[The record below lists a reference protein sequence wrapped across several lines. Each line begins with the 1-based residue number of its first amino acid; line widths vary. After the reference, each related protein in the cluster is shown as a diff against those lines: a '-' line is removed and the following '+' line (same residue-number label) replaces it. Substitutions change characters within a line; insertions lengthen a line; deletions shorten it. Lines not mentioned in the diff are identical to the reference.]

1 MPVDGSAAL
10 GALSCSCPMQA
21 ECCPTTVHQQLPSVR
36 VVPDNPREDADGH
49 VLGLAGAQL
58 CLLQVCREPWGWGRA
73 GTWWGGRVPSALT
86 VEDVV
91 ARVQLGEL
99 GHLRD
104 GVAAGGSGADAGLG
118 TGHTGLPQPGGGRR
132 DVTRWVSPPPRH
144 RLGPNVSPTRWS
156 DTTRGSGPHPG
167 VEGDRPSV
175 VPEPSRCARAIQM
188 WKS

>member
-10 GALSCSCPMQA
+10 GALSCSCPVQA
-21 ECCPTTVHQQLPSVR
+21 ECCPTAVHQQLPSVR

-104 GVAAGGSGADAGLG
+104 L
-118 TGHTGLPQPGGGRR
+118 
-132 DVTRWVSPPPRH
+132 
-144 RLGPNVSPTRWS
+144 
-156 DTTRGSGPHPG
+156 
-167 VEGDRPSV
+167 
-175 VPEPSRCARAIQM
+175 
-188 WKS
+188 